1 MKKILEVENLKVSFN
16 TEVGEVIAVDNF
28 SFDIGEG
35 ETLAM
40 VGESGSGKSVAA
52 LAITS
57 LNKYYGAIYNSGVIK
72 FCDKTISSYS
82 EDQMRDIRG
91 RDIAY
96 IFQEPMVSL
105 NPLHTIGKQI
115 MERFIFIDK
124 FSKHDA
130 TTRAIELLSLVG
142 IVDGERRLNDFPDTF
157 SGGEKQR
164 IIIAIAIA
172 LSPKL
177 LIADEPTTALDAT
190 IQLQILNLMNEL
202 KDKLKLSILLITH
215 DLAVVKKYSDRV
227 VVVKDGRVVEKGVT
241 KDIFNNPVSEYT
253 KSLINIKNKSAL
265 DRGWCDDILLDVKS
279 LSVIYSK
286 RRFLSRPIINV
297 AVDSISFKIDKGSTL
312 GVVGESGSG
321 KTSLLKAVLSLID
334 FTGTVLFKGKDL
346 SRLGSEE
353 LRKLRKYIQVVFQ
366 DPFASLNPRMTIE
379 RIISEGLLA
388 SNIKDKLFIRKRV
401 EEVVIEVGLSIDIL
415 NRYPHELSGGE
426 RQRIA
431 IARAI
436 ILNPEL
442 IILDEPTSS
451 LDRVIQYQII
461 ELLKS
466 LQVRYN
472 ISYIFI
478 THNLEVIQ
486 SIANH
491 IIVMKDG
498 KIIEEGMCDKLFSTP
513 QNNYTKELIDAS
525 LLD

>member
-1 MKKILEVENLKVSFN
+1 MKKVLEVENLKVSFN
-16 TEVGEVIAVDNF
+16 TELGNVVAVDNF
-28 SFDIGEG
+28 SFDIYEG

-52 LAITS
+52 LAITY
-57 LNKYYGAIYNSGVIK
+57 LNRYYGAIYNLGTVK
-72 FCDKTISSYS
+72 FCGEVISLYT

-115 MERFIFIDK
+115 TERLLFIDK
-124 FSKHDA
+124 LSKKEA
-130 TTRAIELLSLVG
+130 VNRAIELLNLVG
-142 IVDGERRLNDFPDTF
+142 IVEGERRLNDFPDTF
-157 SGGEKQR
+157 SGGERQR

-172 LSPKL
+172 SNPKL
-177 LIADEPTTALDAT
+177 IIADEPTTALDAT
-190 IQLQILNLMNEL
+190 IQLQILNLMNDL

-215 DLAVVKKYSDRV
+215 DLSVVKQYSDRV
-227 VVVKDGRVVEKGVT
+227 VVVKNGCIVEEGIT
-241 KDIFNNPVSEYT
+241 KDIFQNPVAEYT
-253 KSLINIKNKSAL
+253 KSLINIKNKPVI
-265 DRGWCDDILLDVKS
+265 DRVFSEDILLEVKD
-279 LSVIYSK
+279 LSVIYRKRNLFSNSVSK
-286 RRFLSRPIINV
+286 V
-297 AVDSISFKIDKGSTL
+297 AVDNISFKVNKGSTL

-321 KTSLLKAVLSLID
+321 KTSLLKAILHLID
-334 FTGTVLFKGKDL
+334 YEGSVIFKDKEL
-346 SRLGSEE
+346 SKLLPSD
-353 LRKLRKYIQVVFQ
+353 LRKLRKYMQVVFQ
-366 DPFASLNPRMTIE
+366 DPFASLNPRMSIE

-388 SNIKDKLFIRKRV
+388 NNIKDKIFIRKRV
-401 EEVVIEVGLSIDIL
+401 EDIVTEVGLSIDIL
-415 NRYPHELSGGE
+415 NRYPHEFSGGE

-461 ELLKS
+461 ELLKK
-466 LQVRYN
+466 LQLKYN

-478 THNLEVIQ
+478 THNLEIIR
-486 SIANH
+486 SIADY
-491 IIVMKDG
+491 IIVMKNG
-498 KIIEEGMCDKLFSTP
+498 KIIEEGGCDELFSTP
-513 QNNYTKELIDAS
+513 KTKYSKDLIGAS